1 MQLQNL
7 CSLRLNVEED
17 LFKELARLPE
27 ELVDTYDQIFEHVGR
42 LAPQSRVI
50 AERSL
55 KWLLC
60 QATELSEA
68 EFLAAVSI
76 GIERESV
83 DITKETILFICGNL
97 VIFDHALKVFRFA
110 HLSVRE
116 YLEAQRNLTLGAA
129 HALGGEISLLICLQ
143 RCTEL
148 TAKCARTFRPYAFV
162 YWLYHCREAK
172 KSGLGSLLYQLLE
185 DFLHVQEGTNLC
197 YAAWARSMPRLRQ
210 ASKGTS
216 SSTRSYWRDWVVDD
230 WGRESDDE
238 SIDVLDGKEW
248 LTSLN
253 AWGSRLISRKEDLI
267 PDSILGDQDFPFGTD
282 KTERGMDSDAW
293 RFRSKLRNRREDLIL
308 NFILSDRDCPY
319 DPTFAACFLDLPEI
333 VEHNLRSVLSS
344 SAKKVGVSAS
354 DNIKALKRR
363 NLRSVLSSSAK
374 KVGVSASDNIKAFE
388 RRNMYGETY
397 LHVACHRGSSK
408 LLRLMLQ
415 YPVPIHAMDI
425 LSRTALHYAIHPRG
439 LVSFQPAGW
448 TETVRNAHHPA
459 NAAERIAMIGLLIE
473 KGGIIDAIDYIGETA
488 LHRASH
494 ANFCTQA
501 RFLLDHGAFVDA
513 RIRRGRTPLQLA
525 VEKGNTA
532 VVQLL
537 LQHKADMEARD
548 SNEKTPLQLAV
559 GKGNTAVAQLL
570 LQHKADMEARDSNGK
585 TPLLQ
590 AAELGHTAVA
600 QLLLQCKADIEARDS
615 NGKTPLLRAAE
626 LGHTAVAQLLLQFKA
641 DIEARDE
648 YKRTPLFQTAK
659 VGYLD
664 TARLL
669 FRLGADINAKDS
681 CDVTI
686 LAESLLRR
694 QEAMAQMLIDKGA
707 SVKELDMSGNT
718 VLHYAVRS
726 RLGATISRLLEM
738 GACNNET
745 NAYGSTPLHVAID
758 PYCTFPGTPYGDSK
772 AFPIVQLLVDAG
784 ADVEMSDDGRRTPL
798 HLAAKMADE
807 ASIQILLDRGA
818 NVKAEDGKGLLP
830 LDHAALSGSLQV
842 FSILFERWSNVMAE
856 SGECAVETWLRQAA
870 KPVNAFNKVNF
881 EILPIWRTM
890 SVEDLVEFTT
900 PNSKFRKNWVEKGST
915 WYRARLIVRE
925 MRARREARIVPDV
938 ERGHSNPLLLV

>member
-1 MQLQNL
+1 MFDQ
-7 CSLRLNVEED
+7 
-17 LFKELARLPE
+17 ELE
-27 ELVDTYDQIFEHVGR
+27 
-42 LAPQSRVI
+42 
-50 AERSL
+50 
-55 KWLLC
+55 
-60 QATELSEA
+60 
-68 EFLAAVSI
+68 
-76 GIERESV
+76 
-83 DITKETILFICGNL
+83 
-97 VIFDHALKVFRFA
+97 VFRFA

-116 YLEAQRNLTLGAA
+116 YLETQPNFTLSVA
-129 HALGGEISLLICLQ
+129 HALGAEISLLICLQ
-143 RCTEL
+143 RYTEL

-185 DFLHVQEGTNLC
+185 DFLHVQEGTNLF

-216 SSTRSYWRDWVVDD
+216 SSTRDYWRDWVVDD

-238 SIDVLDGKEW
+238 SIDVLDGEEW

-253 AWGSRLISRKEDLI
+253 AWGSRLISREEDPI

-344 SAKKVGVSAS
+344 SAKKLGVLAS
-354 DNIKALKRR
+354 D
-363 NLRSVLSSSAK
+363 
-374 KVGVSASDNIKAFE
+374 DIKAFE

-448 TETVRNAHHPA
+448 TETVRNAHDPA

-548 SNEKTPLQLAV
+548 SNEKTPLL
-559 GKGNTAVAQLL
+559 
-570 LQHKADMEARDSNGK
+570 R
-585 TPLLQ
+585 

-600 QLLLQCKADIEARDS
+600 QLLLQLKADIEARDS

-648 YKRTPLFQTAK
+648 YNRTPLFQTAK
-659 VGYLD
+659 EGHLD

-818 NVKAEDGKGLLP
+818 NVKAEDRKGLLP

-842 FSILFERWSNVMAE
+842 FPFLFERWSNVMAE

-890 SVEDLVEFTT
+890 SIEDLVEFTT
-900 PNSKFRKNWVEKGST
+900 PNSNFRKNWVEKGST

-925 MRARREARIVPDV
+925 MRAQREARIVPDV
-938 ERGHSNPLLLV
+938 ERGHSNPLPTIGLTTSEHSRFLFPIYRSRERRTQHPSLLRWTGKITTTTTTPTSPNHN